1 MVRQE
6 EVRHTV
12 HVPGIQLFTC
22 AWNAI
27 VYMCVEYNCLHVCG
41 MQSFTCACNA
51 IVYMCMECN
60 CLHVHGMQCLQLFI
74 SLVPRSSCCPVLI
87 ACSILHYG
95 WKD

>member
-6 EVRHTV
+6 EVQHTV

-27 VYMCVEYNCLHVCG
+27 VYMCVEYNCLRVHG
-41 MQSFTCACNA
+41 IQLFTCAWNT

-60 CLHVHGMQCLQLFI
+60 CLHVHGMQSFT
-74 SLVPRSSCCPVLI
+74 
-87 ACSILHYG
+87 AFY
-95 WKD
+95 

>member
-27 VYMCVEYNCLHVCG
+27 VYMCVEYNCLHVRA
-41 MQSFTCACNA
+41 MQLFTCAWNA
-51 IVYMCMECN
+51 IVYVCMECN
-60 CLHVHGMQCLQLFI
+60 RLQLFI